1 MSILHYLFWLGCGI
15 SCIMIRTLSGASTQ
29 LVYLVCGVAVTVWVE
44 TWLVE
49 GGRATKGVKSPWDSK
64 KFMMVYEKK

>member
-1 MSILHYLFWLGCGI
+1 
-15 SCIMIRTLSGASTQ
+15 MIRTLSGASTQ